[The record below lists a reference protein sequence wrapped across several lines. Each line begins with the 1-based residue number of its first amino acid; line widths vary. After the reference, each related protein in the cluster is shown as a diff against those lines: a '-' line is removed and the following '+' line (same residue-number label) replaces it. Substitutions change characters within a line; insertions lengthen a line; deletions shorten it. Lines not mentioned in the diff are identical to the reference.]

1 MSDAGKAVF
10 LSYASQDA
18 EAARRIAEALRA
30 AGVEV
35 WFDQNE
41 LVGGDAWDQKIRQQ
55 IRECAL
61 LIPIIS
67 KTTQGR
73 REAYFRLEWKLADE
87 RTHLMAKGTPF
98 LLPVTID
105 ETSDRGALVPDSF
118 LSVQWTK
125 LPGGETTPAFAVRV
139 NKLLH
144 DETDTGRLHQ
154 AVRAVGQLPTAKAN
168 RPWLLPVLLGLFAA
182 VILGIWQPWRKDQ
195 PGKAGSASTAPPATL
210 SEARKLST
218 KAIDLIDNDL
228 LAGREN
234 YRLAEELARKA
245 TSLDPTDGEAWAI
258 LARVLAE
265 TWGRNY
271 DSSPHMREQARMAV
285 DRANQLAPAS
295 AETGLAAGTYQILNG
310 QQTEAER
317 VARDTLAHHPTDQR
331 CIRQLAE
338 ACLGNNKEAEALELW
353 HRSEAMIGG
362 DSIALAREAGHN
374 RRQMRL
380 VEAEALVNRSMELA
394 PSYFGYLL
402 RLLLLM
408 ELDERDRALPVVQ
421 QIPTRLQQEDVFAAL
436 IAQFW
441 LFRSEPDRALEILER
456 VPRDF
461 FEEQRQYMPK
471 GWMTGWALQVAG
483 RQTAAKSEW
492 THALAVV
499 EKRLQTEPNRRDL
512 VLYRSRLLALLG
524 QRSEAEAAVQLASE
538 LNGGDK
544 VGAAISTANV
554 RVCLGDNEAAV
565 VLLVNAMNDPTELF
579 THGLWANLKYHPMY
593 AAIRGDPRIQR
604 LVAIGEDRLR
614 QLRAGVSTASSLPDD
629 KTVAV
634 LAFTNLSDDK
644 GNEYFSDGI
653 SEELL
658 NVLAKVQGLKVTAR
672 TSSFHFKGKDTPIPE
687 IARQLGVAYVL
698 EGSVR
703 KAGEKVRI
711 TAQLIKAVDG
721 FHVWSDT
728 FTRDLKDIFAV
739 QDEIAGLIAKNLQ
752 LKMGLTA
759 ATTTKP
765 IDPVAYQEYL
775 AGRAAA
781 EVGTEEKAK
790 SALVHFQRAL
800 GLEPTFTSAWVQ
812 MALTYVHLGRW
823 GGVPSETGW
832 SEAIR
837 AAEKAQAL
845 EPDSPDVLLAVGWVR
860 RSAEWNWLGA
870 EQAYRRAL
878 QLRPNHAETLVALG
892 VLLANLGRNEE
903 AIALAQ
909 RAYAL
914 DPLNAETQADL
925 LNIYFVNERFSEA
938 VQAGRRAVQL
948 APSSAHTH
956 GWLAIALAY
965 MHQYAEAEAEAN
977 MEPEAINR
985 LLAQGIV
992 LVKQKRFDEARAKVR
1007 EMEARAESLQGAE
1020 NVHISIAYLYSELGD
1035 TSKAVDSFIQTI
1047 ADRDPSIAWART
1059 GFFHNLDRDPR
1070 WKGVLNKIGLADDQV
1085 K

>member
-18 EAARRIAEALRA
+18 EAARRLAESLRS

-41 LVGGDAWDQKIRQQ
+41 LVGGDAWDQKIRKQ

-67 KTTQGR
+67 ANTQSRTEG
-73 REAYFRLEWKLADE
+73 YFRLEWRLADQ
-87 RTHLMAKGTPF
+87 RTHLMAKGRPF
-98 LLPVTID
+98 LLPVVVDDTRD
-105 ETSDRGALVPDSF
+105 NEAHVPDSF
-118 LSVQWTK
+118 LEVQWTR
-125 LPGGETTPAFAVRV
+125 LPGGETPPKFTERVRKLMGGAEAEAGRPRSAEPRLGNTPPSPRRWLAPMIAGIAAALVALVISHPWDRAPRPSELSPAVAPPS
-139 NKLLH
+139 
-144 DETDTGRLHQ
+144 E
-154 AVRAVGQLPTAKAN
+154 VRQLVAKAWVQLN
-168 RPWLLPVLLGLFAA
+168 KPQLFRAELE
-182 VILGIWQPWRKDQ
+182 V
-195 PGKAGSASTAPPATL
+195 
-210 SEARKLST
+210 
-218 KAIDLIDNDL
+218 
-228 LAGREN
+228 
-234 YRLAEELARKA
+234 AEEFAKHA
-245 TSLDPTDGEAWAI
+245 TELDSSDAEAWA
-258 LARVLAE
+258 LASQVDSWFVLHGVDTTAQRRE
-265 TWGRNY
+265 AARNK
-271 DSSPHMREQARMAV
+271 AAK
-285 DRANQLAPAS
+285 ALQLAPTNYEARLAQACYFVRGGGDLVAS
-295 AETGLAAGTYQILNG
+295 SSTGAAESLLQSLLKERPGEPRALFALATLQNNAGQATEARSTYERLAAIPEFAVIAWNEIGWADLVGGRYAD
-310 QQTEAER
+310 AEIA
-317 VARDTLAHHPTDQR
+317 V
-331 CIRQLAE
+331 
-338 ACLGNNKEAEALELW
+338 GK
-353 HRSEAMIGG
+353 
-362 DSIALAREAGHN
+362 SIALQPYWGNLTLQALLAMWWRGDLDLAKSIYDRIPADVRLEDHGVANDCQLLFLRREPDA
-374 RRQMRL
+374 
-380 VEAEALVNRSMELA
+380 
-394 PSYFGYLL
+394 LL
-402 RLLLLM
+402 RLL
-408 ELDERDRALPVVQ
+408 DGVPRDWLHSNAYDGPKALW
-421 QIPTRLQQEDVFAAL
+421 AAL
-436 IAQFW
+436 AQEQ
-441 LFRSEPDRALEILER
+441 LGRPDRAR
-456 VPRDF
+456 
-461 FEEQRQYMPK
+461 
-471 GWMTGWALQVAG
+471 LQW
-483 RQTAAKSEW
+483 QTALTQIERRLAEHPDADGLLRLKAY
-492 THALAVV
+492 ALAALGQGAAADHTLQLARDSTPGATNQSLLRVV
-499 EKRLQTEPNRRDL
+499 ATRLRSGHPDAALDL
-512 VLYRSRLLALLG
+512 LEHAPQLTAAACRIAPQLDELRSQPRFQALLARLD
-524 QRSEAEAAVQLASE
+524 A
-538 LNGGDK
+538 
-544 VGAAISTANV
+544 
-554 RVCLGDNEAAV
+554 
-565 VLLVNAMNDPTELF
+565 
-579 THGLWANLKYHPMY
+579 
-593 AAIRGDPRIQR
+593 DPR
-604 LVAIGEDRLR
+604 
-614 QLRAGVSTASSLPDD
+614 ASPKAAQASGSPAVDQ
-629 KTVAV
+629 KSVAV
-634 LAFTNLSDDK
+634 LAFANLSDDK

-672 TSSFHFKGKDTPIPE
+672 TSSFHFKGKDTPISE

-703 KAGEKVRI
+703 KAGDKVRI
-711 TAQLIKAVDG
+711 TAQLIKAADG

-752 LKMGLTA
+752 LKMGLAA
-759 ATTTKP
+759 ATTTRS

-800 GLEPTFTSAWVQ
+800 GAEPTFTAAWVQ
-812 MALTYVHLGRW
+812 LALTYVHLGRW

-965 MHQYAEAEAEAN
+965 MHQYAEAEAEAT

-992 LVKQKRFDEARAKVR
+992 LVKQNRFDEARAKVR

-1059 GFFHNLDRDPR
+1059 RFFHNLDRDPR